1 MRVMQLANGFGRDK
15 VQLAERPNPTPGFGQ
30 VVVRMR
36 AVSLNYR
43 DLMMVRGQYNPKLAM
58 PRILGSDGAGE
69 ILSVGPGATQWQP
82 GDRVIGTFFEQW
94 QDGPL
99 TTTAMRSARGGEA
112 DGVLTEQLL
121 APESSL
127 VRMPGHLDFAEA
139 ATLPCAAVTA
149 WNGLIHAPILPGDTV
164 LLQGTGG
171 VSIFALQFAKQMGA
185 RVLLTSSSDAKLE
198 RAKQLGA
205 DAVCN
210 YRTQPD
216 WDKWARQETGGMGVD
231 RIIEVGGAGT
241 LERSMR
247 AIRPGGQI
255 SLIGVLSDA
264 GSTINPIPLL
274 MMGVTLR
281 GIFVGSRALFESMNR
296 AIALHQLRPIIDQ
309 RFAFEQTAAALAAL
323 ESGSHF
329 GKIVI
334 EFPSE

>member
-1 MRVMQLANGFGRDK
+1 MRVMQLANGFGRDH
-15 VQLAERPNPTPGFGQ
+15 VQIAERPNPTPAFGQ
-30 VVVRMR
+30 VLVRMR

-43 DLMMVRGQYNPKLAM
+43 DLMLVRGQYNPKLPM

-69 ILSVGPGATQWQP
+69 ILSVGPGVTQWQP

-94 QDGPL
+94 LDGPL
-99 TTTAMRSARGGEA
+99 TMTAMRSARGGEV

-121 APESSL
+121 APEQSL

-149 WNGLIHAPILPGDTV
+149 WNGLTHAPILPGETV

-171 VSIFALQFAKQMGA
+171 VSIFALQFAKRMGA

-216 WDKWARQETGGMGVD
+216 WDKWARQETGGVGVD

-264 GSTINPIPLL
+264 ASTINPIPLL

-296 AIALHQLRPIIDQ
+296 AIALHQLRPVIDQ

-323 ESGSHF
+323 ESGAHF